1 MTDLHV
7 VPAEKDVAAPI
18 AAPLLREL
26 LGATLRAARQ
36 RQQRTLKDVAD
47 RAGVSMTYLSEIER
61 GRKEASSEVVGAVTR
76 ALGGELVDLL
86 TEMAGAVARP
96 APAAAPVRTTAIRA
110 VA

>member
-7 VPAEKDVAAPI
+7 VPADEVPAAPA

-26 LGATLRAARQ
+26 LGATLRSARQ

-47 RAGVSMTYLSEIER
+47 RAGVSMTYLSEVER
-61 GRKEASSEVVGAVTR
+61 GQKEASSEVVGAVTR
-76 ALGGELVDLL
+76 ALGGDLVDLL
-86 TEMAGAVARP
+86 SEMTSAVARP
-96 APAAAPVRTTAIRA
+96 APAAPARTTAIRA

>member
-7 VPAEKDVAAPI
+7 VPADEGTTEAV

-47 RAGVSMTYLSEIER
+47 RAGVSMTYLSEVER

-96 APAAAPVRTTAIRA
+96 APASPARTTAIRA